1 MFPACAPS
9 SWKLCTAFAVVYI
22 VWGSTYFAIKIA
34 VRTLPPLFAAGTRFA
49 VAASAAG
56 GDRRSCS
63 ADRCASTVVRQ
74 WQPRGLGVLM
84 LCLGVGMV
92 HVAETRIDSSIAA
105 MIAGSVPLQIVLM
118 RLAVGEPVA
127 RATKLFAALGLCGLA
142 LVVIPGST
150 TGTSTALGLLI
161 MVGSSIA
168 WASGSFLSRWL
179 PLPDDAFVAT
189 VYEMLGGGLALLAL
203 SLFAGEWGRLDADS
217 FAAGP
222 VLAWLYLAIAGSVI
236 GFSAY
241 AWLLKHAPISQVV
254 THQYVNPIVAI
265 GLGVAVLG
273 ETIGVAA
280 AIGATLVLTAVF
292 FTVRAESRGRED
304 EHAPASQRRD
314 SRLAR
319 VILEGEG
326 LAELHTHLG
335 GSVASDILWSLAH
348 DQGIA
353 LPVKDYWAFDA
364 LVTVSGSARRREPR
378 RARPD
383 LPLDRA
389 DPVVPARRRAV
400 GARRDRRCVPIAG
413 DHDARAALQP
423 DEAQPWWRARPRPHH
438 PRRDPWSRS
447 REPRVPAGAV
457 RADPDDG
464 PDVRHASE
472 RGDRR
477 EGDPLVVTGRRR
489 CRHRRSTP
497 GRRAVRLR
505 ADLGARG
512 DGAREA
518 GLGVTIHVGEEGE
531 TGAEEIGDVV
541 ETLRPDRIGHGIL
554 AAGDPGL
561 MAAIDSWGSCSR
573 SARRRTC

>member
-1 MFPACAPS
+1 MRAS
-9 SWKLCTAFAVVYI
+9 TWKLCTAFAVVYV

-49 VAASAAG
+49 VAGLLLAG
-56 GDRRSCS
+56 IVTVLGRSLRVDRR
-63 ADRCASTVVRQ
+63 AAVAAA
-74 WQPRGLGVLM
+74 GLGVLM

-127 RATKLFAALGLCGLA
+127 RATKLFAAVGICGLA

-189 VYEMLGGGLALLAL
+189 VYEMLGGGLALLVL

-222 VLAWLYLAIAGSVI
+222 VLAWLYLAIAGSVV

-280 AIGATLVLTAVF
+280 AIGSALVLTAVF
-292 FTVRAESRGRED
+292 FTVRAESGGD
-304 EHAPASQRRD
+304 EHAPAPTAAPVD
-314 SRLAR
+314 SRA
-319 VILEGEG
+319 
-326 LAELHTHLG
+326 
-335 GSVASDILWSLAH
+335 
-348 DQGIA
+348 
-353 LPVKDYWAFDA
+353 
-364 LVTVSGSARRREPR
+364 
-378 RARPD
+378 
-383 LPLDRA
+383 
-389 DPVVPARRRAV
+389 
-400 GARRDRRCVPIAG
+400 
-413 DHDARAALQP
+413 
-423 DEAQPWWRARPRPHH
+423 
-438 PRRDPWSRS
+438 
-447 REPRVPAGAV
+447 
-457 RADPDDG
+457 
-464 PDVRHASE
+464 
-472 RGDRR
+472 
-477 EGDPLVVTGRRR
+477 
-489 CRHRRSTP
+489 
-497 GRRAVRLR
+497 
-505 ADLGARG
+505 
-512 DGAREA
+512 
-518 GLGVTIHVGEEGE
+518 
-531 TGAEEIGDVV
+531 
-541 ETLRPDRIGHGIL
+541 
-554 AAGDPGL
+554 
-561 MAAIDSWGSCSR
+561 
-573 SARRRTC
+573 